1 MPASLSLVAC
11 NFVCVPCGGGS
22 PSTGNGCM
30 AKLYSREVVIDH
42 VGGFCRLGLAFY
54 WSDVPQQGDMEKE
67 GLVKSGGLG
76 RKMLWL
82 SGCIV

>member
-1 MPASLSLVAC
+1 MTASLFLVAC

-22 PSTGNGCM
+22 QSIGNGCA
-30 AKLYSREVVIDH
+30 AKLHSREVVTDH

-54 WSDVPQQGDMEKE
+54 CSDVPQQGDMEKV

-76 RKMLWL
+76 GR
-82 SGCIV
+82 CISFQDL